1 MVYVPGACR
10 IRRKARRSALFS
22 LNSLMVTRASAA
34 AGMISVSLQTEMI
47 IPELSTGMKQKD
59 GLSRCP
65 INQSDITALV

>member
-1 MVYVPGACR
+1 MQNPAQSQTLSTVQPQQPDGDTCLGSSGDDQR
-10 IRRKARRSALFS
+10 FI
-22 LNSLMVTRASAA
+22 
-34 AGMISVSLQTEMI
+34 QTEMI